1 MIADFSPKSLEGSAS
16 NDMSWVTA
24 GVLLLVISVV
34 CTWDFLWCLDMN
46 LATYG
51 ALFHGTFAENGS
63 WKTLNQSLT
72 ENRQQIPSHKGD
84 IWDGA

>member
-51 ALFHGTFAENGS
+51 ALFHGTFVCRKRKLEDPES
-63 WKTLNQSLT
+63 VV
-72 ENRQQIPSHKGD
+72 D
-84 IWDGA
+84 